1 VADPVVLNI
10 TDPRFPRA
18 RRVNW
23 INLGLLY
30 ALFYMSRYNFM
41 ASVTDL
47 SNAFGWSK
55 ADIGVFEFVMPLVYG
70 ISVVVNGPIADRIGG
85 KRAFLIGTVG
95 AILANFSFGAGAL
108 FVASPAEW
116 AGTGVVRHVV
126 KPAVF
131 AHGFDS
137 ATFLA
142 YLATWWGING
152 YFQSFGALSIVKV
165 NAHWFHVRERGT
177 FAGIFGILIRFGLVL
192 GTSVAPAMIGVF
204 GGWQWAFW
212 VPSALLI
219 VLFVTNY
226 LYMHNSPKEA
236 GFDDLDTGDPSDDGG
251 GPVRVADILAKVF
264 VNPVTL
270 TIALASMMIG
280 LVRRSVLDGAWMPKY
295 FGELFDVDRSTG
307 TWHLAFWL
315 AAAAGIAGGFVFG
328 VSSDRVYK
336 GRRAPVVVFGFLGMA
351 FVLALF
357 YAVHAAGA
365 GVAATV
371 VAMILLSFC
380 VNGAHGMI
388 GGAAS
393 MDFGGKKAAAT
404 AAGLFDGMQYVASAI
419 IGPTVPWLVKNW
431 GWGAWIVAPIPF
443 ALLGAAIMSRLWNAT
458 PGRKGH

>member
-1 VADPVVLNI
+1 MAHTVELNI
-10 TDPRFPRA
+10 TDPGFRRA
-18 RRVNW
+18 RTVNW
-23 INLGLLY
+23 VNLGLLY

-47 SNAFGWSK
+47 SNTFGWSK
-55 ADIGVFEFVMPLVYG
+55 ADIGVFETVMPLVYG
-70 ISVVVNGPIADRIGG
+70 IAVVVNGPIADRIGG
-85 KRAFLIGTVG
+85 KKAFLIGTVG
-95 AILANFSFGAGAL
+95 AILANFAFGCGA
-108 FVASPAEW
+108 FFIAKEAVW
-116 AGTGVVRHVV
+116 AGTGIDRHVV
-126 KPAVF
+126 APAEF

-137 ATFLA
+137 RTFLI
-142 YLATWWGING
+142 YLATAWGING

-204 GGWQWAFW
+204 GGWQYAFW
-212 VPSALLI
+212 VPSALLV

-226 LYMHNSPKEA
+226 LYMHNSPSDA
-236 GFDDLDTGDPSDDGG
+236 GFEELDTGDATDDGPG
-251 GPVRVADILAKVF
+251 GVSVGDILKKVF

-295 FGELFDVDRSTG
+295 FGELFNVDRSTG

-328 VSSDRVYK
+328 IASDRVYK

-351 FVLALF
+351 VALVLF
-357 YAVHAAGA
+357 SAVHAAGV

-371 VAMILLSFC
+371 AVMIVLSFF

-419 IGPTVPWLVKNW
+419 IGPTVPLLVKHW
-431 GWGAWIVAPIPF
+431 GWAAWIAAPIPF
-443 ALLGAAIMSRLWNAT
+443 ALIGAAVMARLWNAT
-458 PGRKGH
+458 PGKKGH